1 MDCRTLAILALQP
14 ADRTLSVMSS
24 RTRLML
30 STVVGA
36 LIGVGLATGL
46 TLAWDAAGHRDS
58 DLQERLH
65 HAVPL
70 DAQEQVALDA
80 KEKAFAER
88 RSAIEGNLRMANTRL
103 ADAIAHTPNWS
114 PQVEAATRDVEK
126 AAADLQRA
134 TLVHVFEMRAGLKS
148 EHRPAY
154 DAVLI
159 EALRQGPR

>member
-1 MDCRTLAILALQP
+1 ML
-14 ADRTLSVMSS
+14 SS

-46 TLAWDAAGHRDS
+46 TLAWDAARHRDS
-58 DLQERLH
+58 DLHRKLH
-65 HAVPL
+65 RAVPL
-70 DAQEQVALDA
+70 DAQEQVLLDA

-88 RSAIEGNLRMANTRL
+88 RAAIEGDLQMANARL
-103 ADAIAHTPNWS
+103 ADAIARTPSWS

-134 TLVHVFEMRAGLKS
+134 TLVHVFEMRAGLKP